1 MVTIEARR
9 AELVADAG
17 CWLYN
22 YNIAFSL
29 MKLTFTAPL
38 KSGLRA
44 LGRRRSA
51 RKPCRHLF

>member
-1 MVTIEARR
+1 MATIEARR

-29 MKLTFTAPL
+29 MKLIFTVP
-38 KSGLRA
+38 
-44 LGRRRSA
+44 
-51 RKPCRHLF
+51 